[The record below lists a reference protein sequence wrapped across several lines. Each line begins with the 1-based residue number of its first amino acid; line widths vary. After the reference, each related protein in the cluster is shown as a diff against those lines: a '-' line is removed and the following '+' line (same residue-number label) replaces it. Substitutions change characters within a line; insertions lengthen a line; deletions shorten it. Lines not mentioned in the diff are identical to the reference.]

1 MTIIKYSSTL
11 LSGTGKS
18 GKLVANENGEY
29 TFCVGALN
37 IKNSAGAY
45 YDLAGSKDLFETS
58 SSFMHRVRNGGL
70 YAENGHP
77 VRESLDTD
85 ESYFR
90 RIHTIREDRVCG
102 FISDIWLDHS
112 SLEHDAANPN
122 AVAIMAKIKP
132 FGELGQ
138 VLTTAIENVKQ
149 NVCFSVR
156 GFTKDKMMNGTTHR
170 TLTNIIT
177 FDFVTMPGIAVA
189 NRSNSGSLETLVD
202 YTFDSR
208 VIEMDKI
215 NSTIEEIIPLR
226 ESLAAEGCDLAI
238 ETLDYFSTDNKP
250 NPAGSIFS

>member
-11 LSGTGKS
+11 LAGSGKS
-18 GKLVANENGEY
+18 GKLVANESGEY

-37 IKNSAGAY
+37 IKNSAGAH
-45 YDLAGSKDLFETS
+45 YDLAGSKDLFEAS
-58 SSFMHRVRNGGL
+58 SSFMHRVKNGGL

-77 VRESLDTD
+77 VREAADTD

-90 RIHTIREDRVCG
+90 RIHTIREDRVCA

-112 SLEHDAANPN
+112 SLEGDAANPN

-138 VLTTAIENVKQ
+138 VLSTAIENLKQ

-189 NRSNSGSLETLVD
+189 NRSNSGSLETLND
-202 YTFDSR
+202 YVFDSR
-208 VIEMDKI
+208 IIEMDKI
-215 NSTIEEIIPLR
+215 TAGISGSTPLR
-226 ESLAAEGCDLAI
+226 EAYAAEGCDLAV
-238 ETLDYFSTDNKP
+238 ETLDYYSDDIKP
-250 NPAGSIFS
+250 SPNGSIFS